1 MPHFRRLTSLAAALV
16 ALACIQARAEGQV
29 DPTTLYEVSTEG
41 TSTKVKAGEQG
52 VFVLSIKSKSG
63 AHVSDEAPLKLELK
77 GGAQLTPAQEKL
89 ALKDSVA
96 KKAAGQQFVD
106 PRFEVPF
113 KATAAGKATLEAKL
127 TFFIC
132 SEQLCARQQKTFSL
146 PVEVL

>member
-16 ALACIQARAEGQV
+16 TLAWTQAHAEGQV

-52 VFVLSIKSKSG
+52 VFVLSIKSKQG

-77 GGAQLTPAQEKL
+77 GTQVVPAQEKL

-96 KKAAGQQFVD
+96 KKVAGQQFVD

-113 KATAAGKATLEAKL
+113 KAPAAGKGALEAKL

-132 SEQLCARQQKTFSL
+132 SEQLCSRQQKTFSL

>member
-1 MPHFRRLTSLAAALV
+1 MLHLRRITSLAAALA
-16 ALACIQARAEGQV
+16 ALASTQVHAEGQV

-77 GGAQLTPAQEKL
+77 SAQLAPAQEKL

-96 KKAAGQQFVD
+96 KKAQGQQFVD

-113 KATAAGKATLEAKL
+113 KATAAGKGTLEAKL

>member
-1 MPHFRRLTSLAAALV
+1 MLHVRRITSLAAAVV
-16 ALACIQARAEGQV
+16 ALACTQARAEGQV

-52 VFVLSIKSKSG
+52 VFVLSIKSKQG

-77 GGAQLTPAQEKL
+77 GTQLTPTQEKL
-89 ALKDSVA
+89 ALKDSVT

-113 KATAAGKATLEAKL
+113 KATAAGKGTLEAKL

>member
-1 MPHFRRLTSLAAALV
+1 
-16 ALACIQARAEGQV
+16 
-29 DPTTLYEVSTEG
+29 
-41 TSTKVKAGEQG
+41 

-77 GGAQLTPAQEKL
+77 GTQLTPAQEKL

-96 KKAAGQQFVD
+96 KKAEGQQYAD

-113 KATAAGKATLEAKL
+113 KATAAGKGALDAKL

-132 SEQLCARQQKTFSL
+132 SEKLCARQQKTFSI
-146 PVEVL
+146 PVAVL

>member
-1 MPHFRRLTSLAAALV
+1 MLHARPITSLAAVVA
-16 ALACIQARAEGQV
+16 ALACTQVHAEGQV
-29 DPTTLYEVSTEG
+29 DPKTLYEVSTEG

-77 GGAQLTPAQEKL
+77 GTQLTPAQEKL

-96 KKAAGQQFVD
+96 KKAEGQQYAD

-113 KATAAGKATLEAKL
+113 KATATGKGSLDAKL

-132 SEQLCARQQKTFSL
+132 SEKLCARQQKTFSI